1 MPLHPA
7 HARVRTSELR
17 ARGGWVL
24 PGLHQHLSVVGVL
37 QSTSSCPLRSQRE
50 HHHACLWHALPRL
63 HSYAGVHHP
72 RRCAHARHRGA
83 AHTPYPAFGFAH
95 PAGLAPAD
103 HHPRAYPIDV
113 AHGRMSLFGGWLRLV
128 AVCGHLRKR
137 RPFVAYHVHVQRVC
151 CSAVLVGTCDRFCL
165 QHPRTRTRARLARG
179 AWAGRVGGRGRGG
192 ADRERAPQ
200 RCHCRGAAASALG
213 LRRIT
218 RGGRVHQ
225 FGALEPL
232 YEHGGARRARLDRC
246 ICLAQLV

>member
-72 RRCAHARHRGA
+72 LRHVCARHRGA
-83 AHTPYPAFGFAH
+83 THTPSPAFGFAH
-95 PAGLAPAD
+95 LTGLAPAD

-179 AWAGRVGGRGRGG
+179 AWARRVFGCGRGG
-192 ADRERAPQ
+192 ADRSATRTLGLPLPRGGDACAGSPAQFSRATCSRAPP
-200 RCHCRGAAASALG
+200 S
-213 LRRIT
+213 RIAGRTWPVPPSST
-218 RGGRVHQ
+218 R
-225 FGALEPL
+225 
-232 YEHGGARRARLDRC
+232 
-246 ICLAQLV
+246 